1 MYPTPK
7 HGRLNKGS
15 GMSKELHQIL
25 INEIRENRAEIK
37 KLHEK
42 LSYLNVRIVSITIV
56 LILGGQYIPRLL
68 RLF

>member
-1 MYPTPK
+1 
-7 HGRLNKGS
+7 
-15 GMSKELHQIL
+15 MSKELHQIL